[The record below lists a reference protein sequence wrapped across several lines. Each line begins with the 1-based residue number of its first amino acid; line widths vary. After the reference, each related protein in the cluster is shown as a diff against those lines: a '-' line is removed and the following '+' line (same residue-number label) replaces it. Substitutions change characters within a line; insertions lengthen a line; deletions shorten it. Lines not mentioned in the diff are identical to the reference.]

1 MVQPQG
7 EACGPVCLSISS
19 CSSVSCG
26 LPVPGKGF
34 VRRTSLYFLKKKT
47 KNPTAA
53 KDNPQSSHSQI
64 KREGSKTFATKQE
77 DQAVVLAQ
85 GSQGGRRRGL
95 V

>member
-7 EACGPVCLSISS
+7 EACGPICLSISS
-19 CSSVSCG
+19 CSLVSCG

-47 KNPTAA
+47 NLTAA

-64 KREGSKTFATKQE
+64 KGEGSKTFATKQE
-77 DQAVVLAQ
+77 DQAVVFAQ

-95 V
+95 D